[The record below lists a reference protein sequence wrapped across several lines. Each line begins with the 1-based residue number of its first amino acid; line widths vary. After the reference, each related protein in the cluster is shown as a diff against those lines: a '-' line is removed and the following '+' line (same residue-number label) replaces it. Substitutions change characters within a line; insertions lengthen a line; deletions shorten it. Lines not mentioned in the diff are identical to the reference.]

1 MALMTSAPAFSAVR
15 AGVCLVDDHQFG
27 TRAQELISAALALDE
42 IQRNDNEVVDVK
54 ERLPD
59 PAVTFQAAG
68 STRQDYFRVNL
79 KLVAEFRLPLLGK
92 LGRTQDREAS
102 DFAAVEQLTGDKTGF
117 HCLADAHIVGNQQAH
132 RVQLESH
139 QQRYELV
146 GPGIDSKAGERTE
159 WARARAEAQA
169 NGVAQ
174 QPAGSMVADL
184 RRIRKVEA
192 CRLDW
197 FGGEG
202 AAGELLPP
210 GT

>member
-68 STRQDYFRVNL
+68 STRQDYFRANI
-79 KLVAEFRLPLLGK
+79 KLVSQVPLPLLGK

-102 DFAAVEQLTGDKTGF
+102 DFAAVEQLSGNQTGL
-117 HCLADAHIVGNQQAH
+117 HRLADAHVVRNQQADG
-132 RVQLESH
+132 VQFESH
-139 QQRYELV
+139 Q
-146 GPGIDSKAGERTE
+146 
-159 WARARAEAQA
+159 
-169 NGVAQ
+169 
-174 QPAGSMVADL
+174 
-184 RRIRKVEA
+184 
-192 CRLDW
+192 
-197 FGGEG
+197 
-202 AAGELLPP
+202 
-210 GT
+210 